1 MEGRSRS
8 LASQAPDEL
17 RAATLDVLGQGVTV
31 TDARRPEQQIVYCND
46 AFLRLT
52 GHTRETALGADP
64 RFLDG
69 PGTDAGTVSAL
80 RTALADD
87 QPFFGQLLNYR
98 RDGTPFWNAVS
109 ITPLHDEDG
118 LTTHHVTTHTDV
130 TPLRQEGLLA
140 EQHGRLEL
148 LDAVARGVAHDF
160 NNVLLAAS
168 GYAEL
173 LAARLTAP
181 EHEGLRHWASQIV
194 DACLNGQSLTQ
205 QLLGF
210 SRNRMGGDP
219 PFDVAAVAAQ
229 TVALVHGLLPAG
241 VKLRS
246 VLPERPALVRGDPA
260 QLGQV
265 LLNLLVNAR
274 DAVTPPGEIAVTV
287 ACSEA
292 TVELEVR
299 DTGAGLDDPDRR
311 PDAFFTREDGGNGLG
326 RLTTDA
332 LVRRLGGSVDVRAE
346 PGVGTTVVVALRA
359 AVA

>member
-1 MEGRSRS
+1 MEGRSWS
-8 LASQAPDEL
+8 VASQATDEL
-17 RAATLDVLGQGVTV
+17 RAATLDALSQGVTV
-31 TDARRPEQQIVYCND
+31 TDARRPEQPIVYCND

-52 GHTRETALGADP
+52 GHTRETSIGADA

-69 PGTDAGTVSAL
+69 HGTDAGTVAAL
-80 RTALADD
+80 RAALADE
-87 QPFFGQLLNYR
+87 QPFFGQILNYR

-118 LTTHHVTTHTDV
+118 LATHHVTTHTDV
-130 TPLRQEGLLA
+130 TPLRQEELLA

-148 LDAVARGVAHDF
+148 LDSVARGVAHDF

-181 EHEGLRHWASQIV
+181 EHESLRHWASQIV
-194 DACLNGQSLTQ
+194 GACLNGQNLTQ

-210 SRNRMGGDP
+210 SRNRIGGDP
-219 PFDVAAVAAQ
+219 PFDVVAVAAQ
-229 TVALVHGLLPAG
+229 TAALVHGLLPAG
-241 VKLRS
+241 VTLRCA
-246 VLPERPALVRGDPA
+246 LPDQPAIVRGDPS
-260 QLGQV
+260 QLAQV

-274 DAVTPPGEIAVTV
+274 DAVAPPGEIVVTV
-287 ACSEA
+287 ASTESG
-292 TVELEVR
+292 VELEVR
-299 DTGAGLDDPDRR
+299 DSGAGLDDPDRR
-311 PDAFFTREDGGNGLG
+311 LDAFFTRDDGGNGLG
-326 RLTTDA
+326 RLTTNA

-359 AVA
+359 AAA

>member
-1 MEGRSRS
+1 MEGRSWS

-17 RAATLDVLGQGVTV
+17 RAATLDALSQGVTV
-31 TDARRPEQQIVYCND
+31 ADARRPEQPIVYCND

-52 GHTRETALGADP
+52 GHTRETAIGADP

-69 PGTDAGTVSAL
+69 PGTDAETIAAMRS
-80 RTALADD
+80 ALADE

-98 RDGTPFWNAVS
+98 RDGTPFWNALS

-148 LDAVARGVAHDF
+148 LDSVARGIAHDF

-181 EHEGLRHWASQIV
+181 EHDGLRHWASQIV
-194 DACLNGQSLTQ
+194 GACLNGQNLTQ

-219 PFDVAAVAAQ
+219 PFDVTAVTAQ

-241 VKLRS
+241 VTLEC
-246 VLPERPALVRGDPA
+246 VLPERPAVVRGDAA
-260 QLGQV
+260 QLAQV

-274 DAVTPPGEIAVTV
+274 DAIAPPGTIAVTV

-292 TVELEVR
+292 SVEVEVR
-299 DTGAGLDDPDRR
+299 DSGAGSGEPDRR
-311 PDAFFTREDGGNGLG
+311 LDAFFTREDGGNGLG
-326 RLTTDA
+326 RLTTNA
-332 LVRRLGGSVDVRAE
+332 LVRRLGGSLDMRAE

>member
-1 MEGRSRS
+1 V
-8 LASQAPDEL
+8 ASQATDEL
-17 RAATLDVLGQGVTV
+17 RAATLDALSQGVTV
-31 TDARRPEQQIVYCND
+31 TDARRPEQPILYCND

-52 GHTRETALGADP
+52 GHTRETAIGAGS

-69 PGTDAGTVSAL
+69 PGTDVDTVAAL
-80 RTALADD
+80 RAALADE

-98 RDGTPFWNAVS
+98 RDGTPFWNALS

-148 LDAVARGVAHDF
+148 LDSVARGVAHDF

-181 EHEGLRHWASQIV
+181 EHESLRHWASQIV
-194 DACLNGQSLTQ
+194 AACLKGQNLTQ

-210 SRNRMGGDP
+210 SRSRMGGDP
-219 PFDVAAVAAQ
+219 PFDVGAVAAQ

-241 VKLRS
+241 VTLRS

-260 QLGQV
+260 QLAQV

-274 DAVTPPGEIAVTV
+274 DTVVPPGEVVVTV
-287 ACSEA
+287 ACTDTS
-292 TVELEVR
+292 VELEVR
-299 DTGAGLDDPDRR
+299 DNGTAPEDPERR
-311 PDAFFTREDGGNGLG
+311 FDAFFTREDGGNGLG
-326 RLTTDA
+326 RLTTNA

-346 PGVGTTVVVALRA
+346 PGVGTTVVVVLRA

>member
-1 MEGRSRS
+1 

-17 RAATLDVLGQGVTV
+17 RAATLDALSQGVTV
-31 TDARRPEQQIVYCND
+31 ADARRPEQPIVYCND

-52 GHTRETALGADP
+52 GHTRETAIGASP

-69 PGTDAGTVSAL
+69 PGTDAGTVAAL
-80 RTALADD
+80 RAALADE
-87 QPFFGQLLNYR
+87 QTFFGQLLNYR

-148 LDAVARGVAHDF
+148 LDSVARGIAHDF

-173 LAARLTAP
+173 LAARLTGP
-181 EHEGLRHWASQIV
+181 EHESLRHWAAQIV
-194 DACLNGQSLTQ
+194 GACLNGQSLTQ

-210 SRNRMGGDP
+210 SRNRTGGDR

-241 VKLRS
+241 VTLRS
-246 VLPERPALVRGDPA
+246 VLPDRPALVRGDPA
-260 QLGQV
+260 QLAQV

-274 DAVTPPGEIAVTV
+274 DAVAPSGETAPAGEIVVTV

-292 TVELEVR
+292 SVELEVR
-299 DTGAGLDDPDRR
+299 DSGAGSDDPERR
-311 PDAFFTREDGGNGLG
+311 LDAFFTREDGGNGLG
-326 RLTTDA
+326 RLTTNA

-346 PGVGTTVVVALRA
+346 PGAGTTVVVALRA
-359 AVA
+359 ALA